1 MLKMTEKENFIPEF
15 TEILT
20 SEGWIEIGMCNFK
33 QPILVIRKHKLLYV
47 KPKMFTSYD
56 YRGELVEVETE
67 NCSIFLKPSA
77 LIIVNEK
84 PKRAD
89 LLRKGDLLDKYFL
102 HQEVVKTHT
111 GVWEGKVFSLK
122 FETDLLSLLPIKFE
136 QDYSL
141 LAI

>member
-1 MLKMTEKENFIPEF
+1 MTEKENFIPEF

-20 SEGWIEIGMCNFK
+20 SEGWIEVGHCNFK
-33 QPILVIRKHKLLYV
+33 LPLLLIRNGKLLYL
-47 KPKMFTSYD
+47 KPKMFSSYD
-56 YRGELVEVETE
+56 YKGDLVQIETE
-67 NCSIFLKPSA
+67 SCSIFLKPSTT
-77 LIIVNEK
+77 LMVNEK

-89 LLRKGDLLDKYFL
+89 FIKKGDHLDKYFL

-111 GVWEGKVFSLK
+111 GLWEGKVFSIK